1 MGAPVETFN
10 VGGGEAIIG
19 FIVVGN
25 EDCVTGDVVGDLEG
39 TPVVA
44 FKDGGEVMVA
54 IGFVVVGNI
63 DCVTGDVVR
72 EMVDGPVVAFNVG
85 GEEVVVVIGV
95 VVVGNSECVIGDVV
109 GVGDRVVELFDALGA
124 IDGDAED
131 AGCVVSG
138 TAPVTSLIVCSVF
151 THNWNR
157 KIPCWALVTSPSF
170 EIPLMSIPGIDGHP

>member
-25 EDCVTGDVVGDLEG
+25 EDCVTGDVIGELEG

-44 FKDGGEVMVA
+44 FKDGGEVVIA

-63 DCVTGDVVR
+63 DCVTSDVVG
-72 EMVDGPVVAFNVG
+72 EMVGTPVVAFNVG
-85 GEEVVVVIGV
+85 GEVAVEIGV
-95 VVVGNSECVIGDVV
+95 VVVGNSDCVIGDVV
-109 GVGDRVVELFDALGA
+109 GVTLGDRVVELFDALGA
-124 IDGDAED
+124 IEGDAED

-138 TAPVTSLIVCSVF
+138 TVPVTSLIVCSVF
-151 THNWNR
+151 THN
-157 KIPCWALVTSPSF
+157 
-170 EIPLMSIPGIDGHP
+170 